1 MKRLNLLM
9 TKAYNRYTGKTGT
22 MWQGRFHSTIFERGV
37 SLLTGAA
44 YIELNSFRASMAEK
58 PEDYPYC
65 SLHHLKHGNKDN
77 LVDIDLLEEGLS
89 ISTVNQKLRD
99 RKAFTQEIY
108 KTYKAY
114 VYSVGS
120 KDAERGKTP
129 SSGVKLEVTQAME
142 RKLRKYGIQP
152 ERGIFNKRVWEYS
165 RSRFV
170 GSPAFAEKLY
180 EEHINPGHTGEKKER
195 HKEKWIHEAGLNQT
209 SLFSLKHKLQTG
221 ASP

>member
-1 MKRLNLLM
+1 M
-9 TKAYNRYTGKTGT
+9 
-22 MWQGRFHSTIFERGV
+22 
-37 SLLTGAA
+37 
-44 YIELNSFRASMAEK
+44 
-58 PEDYPYC
+58 
-65 SLHHLKHGNKDN
+65 
-77 LVDIDLLEEGLS
+77 
-89 ISTVNQKLRD
+89 
-99 RKAFTQEIY
+99 
-108 KTYKAY
+108 
-114 VYSVGS
+114 
-120 KDAERGKTP
+120 
-129 SSGVKLEVTQAME
+129 LEVTQAME
-142 RKLRKYGIQP
+142 RKLRKHGIQP